1 MHAPSPIAHVRS
13 SDAHSPCMLH
23 RPSIDTVYNTLHAK
37 HRILYI
43 ARPPCPPSERGA
55 DVPRRPSTVLG
66 GSLQIPM
73 EHALKSDLHQTP
85 RRIFALHY
93 SFGFSFRLPEQR
105 TVQKK
110 NSTPESEQ
118 RTVQKKNSTPES
130 GTASC
135 SASEASIRS
144 VLISHKL
151 CLCRFF

>member
-1 MHAPSPIAHVRS
+1 MTIAH
-13 SDAHSPCMLH
+13 PWT
-23 RPSIDTVYNTLHAK
+23 PYTIHAK
-37 HRILYI
+37 HRRVWRIH
-43 ARPPCPPSERGA
+43 CSPSMPTVRTGA

-110 NSTPESEQ
+110 IIHTRERTPHQRASRGPCRRTPPHQRAGQPPAARAKHPSGNSENG
-118 RTVQKKNSTPES
+118 RK
-130 GTASC
+130 
-135 SASEASIRS
+135 
-144 VLISHKL
+144 
-151 CLCRFF
+151 